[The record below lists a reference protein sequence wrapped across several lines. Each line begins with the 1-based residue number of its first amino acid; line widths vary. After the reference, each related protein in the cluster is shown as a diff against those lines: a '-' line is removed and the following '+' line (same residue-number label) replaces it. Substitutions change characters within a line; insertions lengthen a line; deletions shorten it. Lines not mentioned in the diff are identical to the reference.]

1 MASSGSRAAGSLFLR
16 LAGLSGASAVGLGAY
31 GTHVLKPKAG
41 IEHEKQVFDSANKY
55 QFLHTLALLA
65 VPLTKRP
72 MLVGS
77 LMVSGMTLFCVP
89 CYYYAMTSD
98 PALVPVA
105 PYGGTIL
112 IVAWA
117 AMAL

>member
-1 MASSGSRAAGSLFLR
+1 MAAPSGKLAGSLFVR
-16 LAGLSGASAVGLGAY
+16 LAGLSGATAVGLGAY
-31 GTHVLKPKAG
+31 GTHVLKPRAE

-55 QFLHTLALLA
+55 HFLHSLALLA
-65 VPLTKRP
+65 APLTRRP

-77 LMVSGMTLFCVP
+77 LMASGMTLFCGP

-98 PALVPVA
+98 PTPVKVA
-105 PYGGTIL
+105 PYGGTLL
-112 IVAWA
+112 IVAWV